1 MDNDSKSASSGLPG
15 STVLVA
21 LLLGAGALFLREAPF
36 QGARPAA
43 NEPRIEQNFAQQN
56 IDARLWQDPLG
67 AIERDRERTA
77 QKLGPAAA
85 RAAEAGRTDQDLGAV
100 IAAKHTGQVKEV
112 VVLAVMLAGGPYAEY
127 VESRRRTRYAVLA
140 ALNAAD
146 FSPVDTE
153 HLGYFLP
160 SHNSAR
166 PRPLPEAVPYEWF
179 EPAPGRQG
187 ATPRHLLVLWVD
199 ADAFYDRPLAR
210 LRQLFAGL
218 TPPGDGPTLRWRVIG
233 PVGSDGLRAMID
245 EAARLHA
252 GSEPW
257 GDADVRILSPAATVP
272 DHALLAAH
280 RNGARGQTVAEF
292 MQRRGVSLMRTIGD
306 DRLLAA
312 SLVDELGRRGLRTQ
326 PLTVPTGGPGEKS
339 QAYRAMCLVKAQNAQ
354 SPSHVALIA
363 EWDTLYGRSLR
374 RQFRIDPDDDT
385 GFCVTRMNYVRG
397 LDGVL
402 PERSGTTTKDG
413 NNARDGSDAAKER
426 ADASPIERAEG
437 QSQLDYLR
445 RLAAR
450 LRERDQEL
458 RASDVPGAGIRAIG
472 VLGNDVHD
480 KLLVMQALRAD
491 FPNAIFF
498 TTDLDARFLHP
509 REQGWARNLVVASS
523 YGLRLDEGLQAGT
536 PPFRDSYQTATF
548 LTTRL
553 ALDEIHNGTHFSESD
568 IGHWLTPPR
577 LFEIGRTSAFDFS
590 DPAGSRTLDGN
601 GSCRNRKLAACSDI
615 HPAGSARYPYVPPVA
630 LALITSGLLFLLWF
644 PALALSRGARRSLRR
659 YVARGRF
666 ASGRGVRRLALAL
679 PVLLVQGPLAWGLAQ
694 RWPQLADWLTREGK
708 PISLT
713 EGISIWP
720 TEAIHLFTLLLCIYL
735 VGRGLVALTRNLDE
749 IAVALRLGRTRRQLV
764 AELRDELRRLT
775 PWQRLA
781 TMLSLRPLRHDDA
794 SAAAAPSAEAGMTP
808 ATLAVWKRY
817 IAQNRTP
824 ARLLRSALC
833 VLVVLAMAALLVL
846 AFGEPAGAPVR
857 GDVSTR
863 AHLLLAVG
871 AVVVMNFLVF
881 YVADATLFCVR
892 FARDL
897 RRMSGNWPVRT
908 IRHFE
913 ARLGT
918 LPPRLMDHWIDLRFV
933 AQRTRCVTGLIYYP
947 FIVLSLLLLSRNPVF
962 DNWRTPTAALVLA
975 GLSSAIVLGCVV
987 ALRQTAETS
996 RATALADVNDALMRA
1011 NADRPAGAP
1020 VATPQLELLK
1030 QQIEQ
1035 LREGAFAPLLQQ
1047 PLLKAL
1053 ALPFATFGGTAL
1065 LDYVALT
1072 NL

>member
-1 MDNDSKSASSGLPG
+1 MDNDSKPASSGLPG
-15 STVLVA
+15 GTVVVA

-77 QKLGPAAA
+77 QKLGAAVA
-85 RAAEAGRTDQDLGAV
+85 RAAEAGRSDRDLAAS
-100 IAAKHTGQVKEV
+100 IAAKRAIQVKEI
-112 VVLAVMLAGGPYAEY
+112 VVLTVMLAGGPYAEY

-140 ALNAAD
+140 GLNAAD
-146 FSPVDTE
+146 YSPVDTE

-160 SHNSAR
+160 SNNDAR
-166 PRPLPEAVPYEWF
+166 PRALPEAVPYEWF
-179 EPAPGRQG
+179 EPTPGRQD
-187 ATPRHLLVLWVD
+187 ATPRHVLLLWVD

-210 LRQLFAGL
+210 LHQLFTGL
-218 TPPGDGPTLRWRVIG
+218 TPPGDAPTLRWRVIG

-245 EAARLHA
+245 EVARLPA
-252 GSEPW
+252 GSNPW
-257 GDADVRILSPAATVP
+257 GGADVRILSPAATVP
-272 DHALLAAH
+272 DNALLAAH
-280 RNGARGQTVAEF
+280 RAGAQDQTVTEF
-292 MQRRGVSLMRTIGD
+292 MQQRGVSLMRTIGD
-306 DRLLAA
+306 DRLLAS
-312 SLVDELGRRGLRTQ
+312 SLVEELGRRGLRTR
-326 PLTVPTGGPGEKS
+326 PLEVPAGGPVEKS
-339 QAYRAMCLVKAQNAQ
+339 EAYRKMCLVKSQNAL

-374 RQFRIDPDDDT
+374 RQFRIDPEDDT

-402 PERSGTTTKDG
+402 PERSGITPKDG
-413 NNARDGSDAAKER
+413 AGARDGTDTAKER

-480 KLLVMQALRAD
+480 KLLVMQALRAE

-498 TTDLDARFLHP
+498 TTDLDARLLHP

-523 YGLRLDEGLQAGT
+523 YGLRMDDGLQAGT

-568 IGHWLTPPR
+568 IDHWLTPPR

-590 DPAGSRTLDGN
+590 DPAGSRIRDGD
-601 GSCRNRKLAACSDI
+601 GSCRDRKLATCGDI

-630 LALITSGLLFLLWF
+630 LALIASGLLFLLWF

-659 YVARGRF
+659 FVARGRF
-666 ASGRGVRRLALAL
+666 ASGRAMRRLALAL
-679 PVLLVQGPLAWGLAQ
+679 PVLLVQGPLAWALAQ

-720 TEAIHLFTLLLCIYL
+720 TEAIHLFTLLLCVYL
-735 VGRGLVALTRNLDE
+735 VCRGLVALARNLDE
-749 IAVALRLGRTRRQLV
+749 ITVALRLGRTRRQLV
-764 AELRDELRRLT
+764 AELRDELRWLT

-781 TMLSLRPLRHDDA
+781 SMLSLRPLRNDH
-794 SAAAAPSAEAGMTP
+794 AAPSAETGMTP
-808 ATLAVWKRY
+808 ATLAVWKLY
-817 IAQNRTP
+817 IAQNRTT

-833 VLVVLAMAALLVL
+833 VMVVLVMAGLLVL

-863 AHLLLAVG
+863 AHLLLAIG

-897 RRMSGNWPVRT
+897 RRMSGNWPART

-913 ARLGT
+913 ARLGA
-918 LPPRLMDHWIDLRFV
+918 LPPVLMDHWIDLRFL

-987 ALRQTAETS
+987 ALRQVAETS
-996 RATALADVNDALMRA
+996 RATALDDINNALMRA
-1011 NADRPAGAP
+1011 TADRPASAP
-1020 VATPQLELLK
+1020 VAIPQLELLR